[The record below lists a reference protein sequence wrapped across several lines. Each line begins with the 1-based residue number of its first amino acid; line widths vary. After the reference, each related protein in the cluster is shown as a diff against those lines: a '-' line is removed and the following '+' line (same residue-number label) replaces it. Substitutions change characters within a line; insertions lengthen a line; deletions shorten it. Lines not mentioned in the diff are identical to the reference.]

1 MAESWREA
9 KEVAERQGLEHV
21 YHDFDAGTCGAC
33 RADERQGTFARGVF
47 REHRC
52 IHMPASFTA
61 EEMEEKEMKF
71 LAENPG
77 WRER

>member
-1 MAESWREA
+1 MAGSWREA
-9 KEVAERQGLEHV
+9 KEIAEREGLEYV
-21 YHDFDAGTCGAC
+21 YHDFDAGTYGAC
-33 RADERQGTFARGVF
+33 PADERQGAFLCGVF

-61 EEMEEKEMKF
+61 EQMEEKERAF

-77 WRER
+77 WQEG